1 MIDLEFMDYSTSPF
15 NPLLKIVI
23 FILFCVTAVV
33 YYDARRTIGGEIRK
47 IIDLLLIFS
56 LFMALGSFFRYFGHG
71 TDFGFNSDYSLKW
84 FQSIAYLCA
93 TLCCIYAC
101 VKLKTLFRRRY
112 E

>member
-1 MIDLEFMDYSTSPF
+1 MIEFEFMDYSASPF

-84 FQSIAYLCA
+84 FHFIAYLFA
-93 TLCCIYAC
+93 TLCFIYAFLI
-101 VKLKTLFRRRY
+101 LKPLFL
-112 E
+112 